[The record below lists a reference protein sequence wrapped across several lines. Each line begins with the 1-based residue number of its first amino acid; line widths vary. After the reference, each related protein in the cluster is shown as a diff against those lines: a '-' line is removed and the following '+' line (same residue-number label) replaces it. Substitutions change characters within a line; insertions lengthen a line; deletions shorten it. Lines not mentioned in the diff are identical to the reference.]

1 MITPIMESRLNGLRS
16 LCVAWLLLAATV
28 EVLGQSPIDLTGS
41 RRRAT
46 GAPVAPVFE
55 GWEPNP
61 DGTFSLYF
69 GYQNRNW
76 EEAVDIAVGPS
87 NFFSPG
93 SQDRGQPT
101 HFLVNRQKRVFTVI
115 VPKDFGNQTLVWT
128 LISRGS
134 TETVPGKLS
143 PLLRVEATR
152 NADYAAPK
160 MNLGSDQTITFPQPA
175 TLTAAITSG
184 REDTGLAN
192 AGGRGRGGRGARAQR
207 LTIKWRKYRGPGSV
221 TFSDAAPPVKDGQA
235 VTNAT
240 FSEPGVYMVQAVAD
254 EGSSSDSAQSGGI
267 PGFLCC
273 WSYSQV
279 TITVRRASTRP

>member
-1 MITPIMESRLNGLRS
+1 MRSRLNGLAS
-16 LCVAWLLLAATV
+16 WCLVLLLVTATV

-46 GAPVAPVFE
+46 GASVAPVFE

-76 EEAVDIAVGPS
+76 EEEVDITVGPN

-101 HFLVNRQKRVFTVI
+101 HFLVNRQKKVFTVV

-143 PLLRVEATR
+143 ALLRVEAAR

-160 MNLGSDQTITFPQPA
+160 VSLGPDQTIMFPRPA
-175 TLTAAITSG
+175 TLTATLASG
-184 REDTGLAN
+184 REEAGLPN
-192 AGGRGRGGRGARAQR
+192 AGGRGARGGRGGGASR
-207 LTIKWRKYRGPGSV
+207 LTIKWRKYRGPGTV
-221 TFSDAAPPVKDGQA
+221 TFSDAAPPVKESQA

-254 EGSSSDSAQSGGI
+254 EGSTNDSAQSGGI

-273 WSYSQV
+273 WTNTQL
-279 TITVRRASTRP
+279 TITVKPASAPP